1 MAVIEGGSSAAG
13 KANVSTTYELQVVT
27 PTVEAQAGFVTLS
40 SEVDAGT
47 VTGSRYQKA
56 LECSDDYRLRV
67 GLDAP
72 MFSHSFEG
80 TIIAR
85 DRLQQ
90 NDTTMTAAQASGFLS
105 INSANAT
112 ASGNACN
119 VKTYRTF
126 PLWGSYVIYADVWA
140 REANDTATNCLSEWG
155 LGYAATTATPTD
167 GVFFRRLSGGQLRG
181 VVNFAGSET
190 VADLAVGEA
199 PSRDGAGLYSATECN
214 HYLIAVHNDEVEFW
228 VNDTLLATI
237 DVPATQGGPAS
248 SSELPFFARVV
259 NSGIAS
265 AGRRVEL
272 GFVQIA
278 QGDMD
283 RNKPWPH
290 VCAGSGGGS
299 YTIQPGTTSGPTVL
313 RTAATNGWPASATA
327 KTSAAWAANTG
338 PADGSLG
345 GRWLSPAIST
355 LTSEA
360 DYPLFSYLNPAGTAT
375 LGGKTLHVT
384 GIRIGETVVTTVAS
398 TNGIM
403 LVFCAGGG
411 STAASFATADAA
423 ATVAPRIV
431 PLGAQAFTST
441 AAVYT
446 YAAGFDVPLEVP
458 LVVPPGTY
466 LHIVCRP
473 VGTVASNT
481 MVVTGTVTVRG
492 YFE

>member
-13 KANVSTTYELQVVT
+13 KANVSTTFELQVVT

-47 VTGSRYQKA
+47 VTGERHLKA
-56 LECSDDYRLRV
+56 LEASDDYRLRV
-67 GLDAP
+67 GVDTP
-72 MFSHSFEG
+72 MFAHSFEG

-105 INSANAT
+105 INSGNAT

-119 VKTYRTF
+119 VRTYRPF
-126 PLWGSYVIYADVWA
+126 PLFGSFVIYADMWI
-140 REANDTATNCLSEWG
+140 REANDTATNVLSEWG

-181 VVNFAGSET
+181 IVNFAGSET
-190 VADLAVGEA
+190 AVDLTTTAVPA
-199 PSRDGAGLYSATECN
+199 RDGTGTYAATETN
-214 HYLIAVHNDEVEFW
+214 HYMISSHNDEVDFW
-228 VNDTLLATI
+228 INDVLCATI
-237 DVPATQGGPAS
+237 SVPSSQGGPAS
-248 SSELPFFARVV
+248 SSSLPFFARVV
-259 NSGIAS
+259 NSGVAS
-265 AGRRVEL
+265 AARRVEI
-272 GFVQIA
+272 GFLQIA
-278 QGDMD
+278 QGDMVS
-283 RNKPWPH
+283 NKPWPDT
-290 VCAGSGGGS
+290 VAGLGGGAYS
-299 YTIQPGTTSGPTVL
+299 IQPGTTSGPTVL

-327 KTSAAWAANTG
+327 KTTSAWAANTG

-375 LGGKTLHVT
+375 LPGKTLHVT

-411 STAASFATADAA
+411 STAATFATADGA
-423 ATVAPRIV
+423 ATVAPRII
-431 PLGAQAFTST
+431 PLGSQCFTAT
-441 AAVYT
+441 AAVMT
-446 YAAGFDVPLEVP
+446 KEAGFDVPLETP

-466 LHIVCRP
+466 FHVVCRP

>member
-1 MAVIEGGSSAAG
+1 MAVIEGGSSTTG
-13 KANVSTTYELQVVT
+13 KANVSSTYELQVAT
-27 PTVEAQAGFVTLS
+27 PIVEGQAGFVTLS

-47 VTGSRYQKA
+47 VTGARSQRA
-56 LECSDDYRLRV
+56 LEASDDYRTRV
-67 GLDAP
+67 GIDFP

-105 INSANAT
+105 INSGNAT

-119 VKTYRTF
+119 VRTYRTF
-126 PLWGSYVIYADVWA
+126 PLWGSFIIYADMWV
-140 REANDTATNCLSEWG
+140 REANEDATNCRSEWG
-155 LGYAATTATPTD
+155 LGYATTTSTPTD
-167 GVFFRRLSGGQLRG
+167 GIFFRRLSGGQLRA
-181 VVNFAGSET
+181 VVNFAGAET
-190 VADLAVGEA
+190 VADITTTAILD
-199 PSRDGAGLYSATECN
+199 RDGIESYRATYVA
-214 HYLIAVHNDEVEFW
+214 HYLIVVHTDQVGFWINDVL
-228 VNDTLLATI
+228 VATI
-237 DVPATQGGPAS
+237 PVPTTQGGPAS
-248 SSELPFFARVV
+248 SSALPFFARVV
-259 NSGIAS
+259 NSGVAS

-278 QGDMD
+278 QGDMAG
-283 RNKPWPH
+283 NKPWPH
-290 VCAGSGGGS
+290 VVAGSGGGAYS
-299 YTIQPGTTSGPTVL
+299 IQPGTTSGPTCL
-313 RTAATNGWPASATA
+313 RTAATNGWPANTTA
-327 KTSAAWAANTG
+327 KTTSAWAANTG

-375 LGGKTLHVT
+375 LPGKTLHVT
-384 GIRIGETVVTTVAS
+384 GIRIGETVATAAAS

-403 LVFCAGGG
+403 LLFCAGGG
-411 STAASFATADAA
+411 STAASFATADGA

-431 PLGAQAFTST
+431 PLGSQAFTAT

-446 YAAGFDVPLEVP
+446 KEAGFDVPLETP

-481 MVVTGTVTVRG
+481 LVVTGTVTVRG